1 MENSSNTLIVRD
13 LGLQD
18 YEPIW
23 HAMQEFTAERNES
36 TPDELWCLEHP
47 PVFTMGLN
55 GKNKHL
61 LNIENI
67 PVVNIDRGGQ
77 VTYHG
82 PGQLVIYTLIDLG
95 RLHIGVKDLVNNIEQ
110 SIIQLLKK
118 YDIDAKGKENA
129 PGVYVNGEKI
139 AALGLRIKKNKS
151 YHGLSLNI
159 NMDLTPFQQINPCGY
174 ENLIVTQLKD
184 LNPKIELDLIKEN
197 LVSNLG
203 QHLHYSHI
211 VNSSSHSS
219 PYLSELKNEKCSYD

>member
-1 MENSSNTLIVRD
+1 MKNPPNTLIIRD

-23 HAMQEFTAERNES
+23 KAMKKFTAERDET

-47 PVFTMGLN
+47 PIFTMGLN
-55 GKNKHL
+55 GKRKHL
-61 LNIENI
+61 LNIKNI
-67 PVVNIDRGGQ
+67 PVIDIDRGGQ

-82 PGQLVIYTLIDLG
+82 PGQLIIYTLIDLG

-118 YDIDAKGKENA
+118 YDITANGKENA
-129 PGVYVNGEKI
+129 PGVYVNGAKV

-159 NMDLTPFQQINPCGY
+159 DMDLNPFLQINPCGY
-174 ENLIVTQLKD
+174 ENLAVTQVKKLKPALD
-184 LNPKIELDLIKEN
+184 FNTLKKELILHLSQLLGYTDIKFN
-197 LVSNLG
+197 
-203 QHLHYSHI
+203 
-211 VNSSSHSS
+211 
-219 PYLSELKNEKCSYD
+219 

>member
-1 MENSSNTLIVRD
+1 MKNPPNSLIIRD

-23 HAMQEFTAERNES
+23 KAMQKFTAERDEK

-55 GKNKHL
+55 GKIKHL
-61 LNIENI
+61 LNINNI
-67 PVVNIDRGGQ
+67 PVIDIDRGGQ

-82 PGQLVIYTLIDLG
+82 PGQLIIYTLIDLG

-118 YDIDAKGKENA
+118 YDITAKRKENA

-159 NMDLTPFQQINPCGY
+159 DMNLSPFLQINPCGY
-174 ENLIVTQLKD
+174 ENLAITQIKD
-184 LNPKIELDLIKEN
+184 LKPELNFSTIKNELI
-197 LVSNLG
+197 LQLG
-203 QHLHYSHI
+203 QLLGYTDI
-211 VNSSSHSS
+211 KFN
-219 PYLSELKNEKCSYD
+219 

>member
-1 MENSSNTLIVRD
+1 MNNPPNTLIIRD
-13 LGLQD
+13 LGLQE

-23 HAMQEFTAERNES
+23 KAMQKFTAERDET

-55 GKNKHL
+55 GKKKHL
-61 LNIENI
+61 LNINNI
-67 PVVNIDRGGQ
+67 PVIDIDRGGQ

-95 RLHIGVKDLVNNIEQ
+95 RRHIGVKDLVNNIEQ

-118 YDIDAKGKENA
+118 YNITAEGKENA
-129 PGVYVNGEKI
+129 PGVYVDGEKI

-159 NMDLTPFQQINPCGY
+159 DMDLSPFLQINPCGY
-174 ENLIVTQLKD
+174 ENLAVTQIKYLK
-184 LNPKIELDLIKEN
+184 
-197 LVSNLG
+197 
-203 QHLHYSHI
+203 
-211 VNSSSHSS
+211 
-219 PYLSELKNEKCSYD
+219 SELNFNTIKKELVLRLSKLLGYTDIEFN